1 MDMRFL
7 VIYWPAAEQ
16 SSGPGNNMID
26 YARRSSEAGVLISQ
40 GMFAP
45 MTTEVTLANG
55 EYSVSERKG
64 DAIGY
69 AYLEAPS
76 HAEVVEHVREFL
88 QVAGGGRTIIRQ
100 LVDREGPSA

>member
-1 MDMRFL
+1 MRFL

-16 SSGPGNNMID
+16 SSGPGSDMID

-45 MTTEVTLANG
+45 MTTEVTLADG

-76 HAEVVEHVREFL
+76 QPAVVEHVREFL

-100 LVDREGPSA
+100 LVDGAGPGA

>member
-1 MDMRFL
+1 MRFL
-7 VIYWPAAEQ
+7 VIYWPAAERRP
-16 SSGPGNNMID
+16 GPDHAMMD
-26 YARRSSEAGVLISQ
+26 YARRSTEAGVLVSQ

-45 MTTEVTLANG
+45 TTTEVTLANG

-64 DAIGY
+64 DAIGF

-76 HAEVVEHVREFL
+76 HPEVVEHVREFL

-100 LVDREGPSA
+100 LVDGEGPGA

>member
-1 MDMRFL
+1 MRFL

-16 SSGPGNNMID
+16 TSGPGSDMID

-40 GMFAP
+40 GMFSQT
-45 MTTEVTLANG
+45 TTEVTLANG
-55 EYSVSERKG
+55 EYSVSARKG

-76 HAEVVEHVREFL
+76 HAEAVEHVREFL

-100 LVDREGPSA
+100 LIDGGEPGT

>member
-1 MDMRFL
+1 MRFL
-7 VIYWPAAEQ
+7 VIFWPSAEQ
-16 SSGPGNNMID
+16 PPARDNRMLD
-26 YARRSSEAGVLISQ
+26 YSRQSSEAGVLISQ

-45 MTTEVTLANG
+45 TTTEVTLANG

-64 DAIGY
+64 DAIGF

-76 HAEVVEHVREFL
+76 HPEVVEHVREFL

-100 LVDREGPSA
+100 LVDGDGRGE

>member
-1 MDMRFL
+1 MRFL
-7 VIYWPAAEQ
+7 VIFWPAADQ
-16 SSGPGNNMID
+16 PPASDNRMID

-55 EYSVSERKG
+55 EYTVSERKG
-64 DAIGY
+64 DAIGF

-88 QVAGGGRTIIRQ
+88 QVAGGGRTIIRH
-100 LVDREGPSA
+100 LVDGERPGA

>member
-1 MDMRFL
+1 MRFL
-7 VIYWPAAEQ
+7 VIFWPAPEQ
-16 SSGPGNNMID
+16 PPTSDNRMID

-45 MTTEVTLANG
+45 TTTEVTLANG

-76 HAEVVEHVREFL
+76 HREVVEHVREFL

-100 LVDREGPSA
+100 LADGEGPGA